1 MPESHVPG
9 GLDDSARDRALSG
22 LVDQGVISTEQA
34 VAVRDALETAA
45 PGHRIRWAEIIGYI
59 GGGLVLL
66 GAIALVAASW
76 EDLARAG
83 QVTVLAVLTAALL
96 AGGVATAG
104 GPRALAGRHHRVA
117 TVRRRIT
124 GVLLALAAATS
135 TLGIHV
141 LTDED
146 TFLAGGAA
154 GLVVAVAGYVALPSA
169 VGTVACWATSVLLV
183 GSIVEALDPAAEWL
197 GYTLA
202 LLALGLL
209 WGVLAGLGVLT
220 HRRLGLGLGAAIALV
235 GAHYPLTWASSA
247 ESIWGYA
254 LTLGLAALLF
264 GYYRWER
271 AGVLLVLGILAV
283 TVTVARMVV
292 DLTSGEVGAAAVLL
306 VAGAVLLVASWAG
319 IRLHQT
325 RPPAG

>member
-1 MPESHVPG
+1 MPESHAPG
-9 GLDDSARDRALSG
+9 GLDDSARDRALRG
-22 LVDQGVISTEQA
+22 LVDQGVISSEQA
-34 VAVRDALETAA
+34 AAVRDALETAA
-45 PGHRIRWAEIIGYI
+45 PAHRTRWAEITGYI
-59 GGGLVLL
+59 GGGLVLA
-66 GAIALVAASW
+66 GAVVLVAASW

-104 GPRALAGRHHRVA
+104 GPRALAGRNHRVA

-141 LTDED
+141 LTEED

-169 VGTVACWATSVLLV
+169 VGVVACWATSVLLV
-183 GSIVEALDPAAEWL
+183 GSIVEALGPAAEWL

-209 WGVLAGLGVLT
+209 WSALAGLGALT
-220 HRRLGLGLGAAIALV
+220 HRRLGFGLGAAVALV
-235 GAHYPLTWASSA
+235 GAHYPLTWGSSA
-247 ESIWGYA
+247 ENMWGYA

-264 GYYRWER
+264 GFHQRER
-271 AGVLLVLGILAV
+271 AGVLLVFGIIAV
-283 TVTVARMVV
+283 TVTVPQMVW
-292 DLTSGEVGAAAVLL
+292 DLTGGEVPAAAVLL
-306 VAGAVLLVASWAG
+306 IAGAVLLGASWAG
-319 IRLHQT
+319 IRLHQA
-325 RPPAG
+325 RHPQA